1 MKFEKHCV
9 RCTDLAVQHRIIF
22 FSSLGRLL
30 ESAEGKGTLRLRVR
44 LQGEVEVSFDSR
56 ISCT

>member
-9 RCTDLAVQHRIIF
+9 RCTDLAAQHRIIF

-44 LQGEVEVSFDSR
+44 SQGEVEVSFDSR